1 MKEYVLMNQDYELI
15 HFGHEI
21 TSLGDE
27 YKIYSVNNENRNYL
41 PVKLRIDTD
50 KTALG
55 LWVNARIAPTGRH
68 HIEAILKAI
77 NLQNHFE
84 ALMYTHALS
93 LNDTFWIKEVDEDVT
108 FSEINLYDNKFDAAL
123 GWLAFTGLPSDISK
137 TLGTPELTTVGCLPK
152 YWERTESK
160 IQMCKGGTE
169 KYANAGCEPISEVV
183 ASMIGKIMDLD
194 VIDYRLETRKVKDK
208 KKLVSVSN
216 LFTSKKYGLLTG
228 QEALIRMIGE
238 YKGLN
243 VSDFIEWLLPSCERK
258 FFDMCFFDWIVK
270 NEDRHLSNWGF
281 LVDNLTGEIVS
292 FAPIWD
298 TGMSLMWSSMETDF
312 PDWYDNEYF
321 FRSFGVKY
329 DFILDSK
336 YRDDYCHKCN
346 QLLKVINSGKLLE
359 QIEPLYKQSEKHY
372 WKAPYVIEMLKRQ
385 CEKYLAHKPVMN
397 KMKLF

>member
-1 MKEYVLMNQDYELI
+1 MKEYVLMNQDYELM
-15 HFGHEI
+15 HFGYEH
-21 TSLGDE
+21 TMLGDE
-27 YKIYSVNNENRNYL
+27 YEVYSVNRENNNYL
-41 PVKLRIDTD
+41 PITWKRKDVKTDLAVWIIDRLVTRNRANMD
-50 KTALG
+50 E
-55 LWVNARIAPTGRH
+55 VF
-68 HIEAILKAI
+68 KAI
-77 NLQNHFE
+77 KLDRPLE

-228 QEALIRMIGE
+228 QEALTRMFGE

-243 VSDFIEWLLPSCERK
+243 LSDFIERLLPSCERK

-372 WKAPYVIEMLKRQ
+372 WKSPYVIEMLKRQ
-385 CEKYLAHKPVMN
+385 CEKYLAHKPVMD
-397 KMKLF
+397 KMNLF